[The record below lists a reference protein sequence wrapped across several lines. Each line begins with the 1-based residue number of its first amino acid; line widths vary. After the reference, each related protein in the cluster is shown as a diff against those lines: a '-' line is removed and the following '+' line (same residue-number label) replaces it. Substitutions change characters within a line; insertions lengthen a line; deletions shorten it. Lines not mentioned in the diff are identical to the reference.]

1 MSEPELVEGRAISR
15 SLLRLLRIRREY
27 EGSVNGTG
35 DPTGG
40 RVASGAVA
48 SGRAARPSLPAWRRP
63 APERA
68 PAQRGTGVIPA
79 LRERD
84 IPSLVLLA
92 AILAGGA
99 FLRVWNL
106 NALGYNSDEAVYAGQ
121 AAALAGVDELT
132 PYFPVFRAHPLL
144 FQSMLS
150 IPYQLGAGELAGR
163 LLAAAFGVATIY
175 LVFKLGDLLYGRQ
188 AGLLAA
194 LVIAL
199 MPYTVVVSRQVLLDG
214 PMVFFATLTLYALAR
229 YVRGGRL
236 IWLYGAGGAMG
247 LTFLAKETSI
257 LLLGA
262 IYTFL
267 ALSPE
272 LRLKV
277 RHIALSFGV
286 MLLVVAPYPL
296 SLMFAG
302 KASTGQSYLTWQLF
316 RRPNHSW
323 DFYPSVVPPA
333 VGYLVILAALAG
345 LLVLRREA
353 GWRERLLV
361 AWIAIPVL
369 FFMLWPVKGFQYLLP
384 IAPPL
389 AVLAGRAL
397 VRLPSMAPRLGHR
410 LAPLAAGLVA
420 VSLVVPTWQRVEPS
434 SGATFLAGSGG
445 VVGGREAGSWIDENV
460 PQGAVLLTLGPSM
473 ANILQYYG
481 HRKAYGLSV
490 SPNPLHRNPSYEP
503 VGNPDLRIR
512 HNEVQYVVWDSFS
525 ADRSPFF
532 ADKLLRYV
540 DRYNGRAIHS
550 ESIRVK
556 TAAGK
561 VAEKPIIT
569 IFSVRAG

>member
-1 MSEPELVEGRAISR
+1 MSEPELVEGRASR
-15 SLLRLLRIRREY
+15 SLLRLLRIRREG
-27 EGSVNGTG
+27 EGSVNGRG
-35 DPTGG
+35 DPT
-40 RVASGAVA
+40 R
-48 SGRAARPSLPAWRRP
+48 GRATGGTVADAPVTAPARPRRRGGQP
-63 APERA
+63 DQA
-68 PAQRGTGVIPA
+68 PARLATGVTQA
-79 LRERD
+79 VRERD

-92 AILAGGA
+92 VILAGGA

-121 AAALAGVDELT
+121 AAALAGDDELS
-132 PYFPVFRAHPLL
+132 PYFPIFRAHPLL

-150 IPYQLGAGELAGR
+150 IPYHLGGGELAGR

-229 YVRGGRL
+229 YVRSGRL

-272 LRLKV
+272 LRLKL

-286 MLLVVAPYPL
+286 MLLVIAPYPL
-296 SLMFAG
+296 SLMFSG

-323 DFYPSVVPPA
+323 DFYPTVVPPA
-333 VGYLVILAALAG
+333 IGFLVIIVALAG
-345 LLVLRREA
+345 LIILRREA

-361 AWIAIPVL
+361 AWIAVPLL

-397 VRLPSMAPRLGHR
+397 VRLPSMAPRIGHR
-410 LAPLAAGLVA
+410 LAPIAAGLVA

-434 SGATFLAGSGG
+434 TGATFLAGSGG
-445 VVGGREAGSWIDENV
+445 VVGGREAGRWIDENI
-460 PQGAVLLTLGPSM
+460 PEGAVLLTLGPSM
-473 ANILQYYG
+473 ANILQFYG
-481 HRKAYGLSV
+481 HRKAFGLSV

-512 HNEVQYVVWDSFS
+512 HNEIQYLVWDSFS

-532 ADKLLRYV
+532 AAKLIRYV
-540 DRYNGRAIHS
+540 DRYNGRVVHS
-550 ESIRVK
+550 ELIQVE
-556 TAAGK
+556 TPAGK
-561 VAEKPIIT
+561 PAEKPVIT
-569 IFSVRAG
+569 IFAVRA

>member
-1 MSEPELVEGRAISR
+1 MDGK
-15 SLLRLLRIRREY
+15 
-27 EGSVNGTG
+27 GH
-35 DPTGG
+35 PT
-40 RVASGAVA
+40 R
-48 SGRAARPSLPAWRRP
+48 GRAATAVVDRP
-63 APERA
+63 AARPVPPARRGTRQTEPE
-68 PAQRGTGVIPA
+68 PARRTGVIQA
-79 LRERD
+79 VRERD
-84 IPSLVLLA
+84 LPSLALLA

-121 AAALAGVDELT
+121 AAALANVEELT
-132 PYFPVFRAHPLL
+132 PYFPIFRAHPLL
-144 FQSMLS
+144 FQSILS
-150 IPYQLGAGELAGR
+150 IPYQLGAGDLAGR

-229 YVRGGRL
+229 YVKSGRL

-247 LTFLAKETSI
+247 LTFLAKETSV

-262 IYTFL
+262 VYTFL

-277 RHIALSFGV
+277 RHVALSFGV
-286 MLLVVAPYPL
+286 MLLVIAPYPL

-302 KASTGQSYLTWQLF
+302 KTSTGQSYLTWQLF

-323 DFYPSVVPPA
+323 DFYPTVVPPA
-333 VGYLVILAALAG
+333 IGFLVILAALAG
-345 LLVLRREA
+345 LLVLRRES

-361 AWIAIPVL
+361 SWIVVPVL
-369 FFMLWPVKGFQYLLP
+369 FFVLWPVKGFQYLLP
-384 IAPPL
+384 IAPPI
-389 AVLAGRAL
+389 AILAGRAL
-397 VRLPSMAPRLGHR
+397 VRLPAMAPRIGHR

-420 VSLVVPTWQRVEPS
+420 VSLVIPTWQRVEPS

-445 VVGGREAGSWIDENV
+445 VVGGREAGHWVKENV
-460 PQGAVLLTLGPSM
+460 PEGAVLLTLGPSM
-473 ANILQYYG
+473 ANIIQFYG

-512 HNEVQYVVWDSFS
+512 RNEIQYIVWDSFS

-540 DRYNGRAIHS
+540 DRYNGRTIHT
-550 ESIRVK
+550 ESIPVE
-556 TAAGK
+556 TAAGEM
-561 VAEKPIIT
+561 ALKPIIT
-569 IFSVRAG
+569 IFSVRG